1 VIDYPATLPL
11 PDFGDYYGVID
22 KGLIRT
28 AYPAAAPS
36 QLAGYNSPTV
46 IISMTFS
53 MTNAQWTDFAIFVN
67 DSGFDW
73 FRMPVV
79 SPNAPVLI
87 TSTMRVRFI
96 SDLDYQKQG
105 DNWLSVTVQAE
116 MVLGDED
123 DPNAMLDRS
132 YDFIV
137 AGTPGSPSVDV
148 MIAGSPSNPSPTAIT
163 ASIYKYEAS

>member
-1 VIDYPATLPL
+1 MIVYPENLPI
-11 PDFGDYYGVID
+11 PDVGDYYGVID

-36 QLAGYNSPTV
+36 QLAGFNSPTV
-46 IISMTFS
+46 VISMTFS
-53 MTNAQWTDFAIFVN
+53 MKNSQWSQFSYFAEN
-67 DSGFDW
+67 NGFDW
-73 FRMPVV
+73 FVMPVV
-79 SPNAPVLI
+79 APNAPKLI
-87 TSTMRVRFI
+87 TSNMRVRFI

-137 AGTPGSPSVDV
+137 AGTPVSPSVDV
-148 MIAGSPSNPSPTAIT
+148 MIAGSPYNPSPTAIT